1 MIDFEK
7 LVAEAH
13 ARFAALSPEEQA
25 EHRREQRR
33 SFVRGQLMMT
43 HPDMTLEEA
52 NRLVA
57 NAEKD
62 HG

>member
-7 LVAEAH
+7 LVAEAQ